1 MTSIARIRVR
11 FGTREPRQSGHPFTR
26 TKPRLSSTRLAG
38 DLRNGSVRFCT
49 RELLPRS
56 GSSQVQKRSRGVEK
70 TPASGLGGWWQVV
83 LVNRAPP
90 RDGSHVQS
98 CGERGRPRARSRPDA
113 SLDPLGVSLRPAP
126 DTAFP
131 ARRGRFPGRLAP
143 GGPARFSL
151 THGATGPPR
160 KAAFAWRV
168 GPVCALRAA
177 ESLQIRLRVT
187 DLNLFAFGVADS

>member
-1 MTSIARIRVR
+1 MPTVCTCANEKTADTQQKAEARRSHVNWRAVRQRWRPHLVIVFAWKMRNISYESYFLTSIARIRVR

-49 RELLPRS
+49 RELLPHS

-90 RDGSHVQS
+90 RDAKRTLL
-98 CGERGRPRARSRPDA
+98 CC
-113 SLDPLGVSLRPAP
+113 SLYR
-126 DTAFP
+126 
-131 ARRGRFPGRLAP
+131 
-143 GGPARFSL
+143 
-151 THGATGPPR
+151 
-160 KAAFAWRV
+160 
-168 GPVCALRAA
+168 
-177 ESLQIRLRVT
+177 
-187 DLNLFAFGVADS
+187 